1 MRKSMKK
8 PPDSPK
14 RKFLVFLAIVIP
26 PALLVIAGW
35 LYLYRDLVFS
45 R

>member
-1 MRKSMKK
+1 MKK
-8 PPDSPK
+8 QPNALK
-14 RKFLVFLAIVIP
+14 RKFLLFLLVVIP

-35 LYLYRDLVFS
+35 LYAYRDLVFS